1 MLTEKDKSII
11 EKYVDERFYNR
22 EKLIKYLSIH
32 ETVGNE
38 VFEYCLK
45 KEYASEHWNVR
56 NSRWLEDEHGYQ
68 PLSVPRFLKR
78 VPFYFFVADY
88 DNNKVGDL
96 GCILS
101 GALHDIRRKQN
112 LEEYYM
118 ILEYMFYERKLTLED
133 IFQYTIDQ
141 THLVSQNEIFLQWNH
156 YLHLCDSLEIDNPKP
171 ERFITHYNEVLEKC
185 ALKPVIYEIRDM
197 CIGEMVLK

>member
-78 VPFYFFVADY
+78 VPFYFFVAVRPDRRASTEPAFLPFSHIRQ
-88 DNNKVGDL
+88 NKYGVRPPPADT
-96 GCILS
+96 
-101 GALHDIRRKQN
+101 LH
-112 LEEYYM
+112 
-118 ILEYMFYERKLTLED
+118 
-133 IFQYTIDQ
+133 
-141 THLVSQNEIFLQWNH
+141 
-156 YLHLCDSLEIDNPKP
+156 
-171 ERFITHYNEVLEKC
+171 
-185 ALKPVIYEIRDM
+185 
-197 CIGEMVLK
+197 